1 MTKAE
6 SNDRVLREAA
16 RLFRL
21 QGYAAT
27 TVREIA
33 AAADM
38 LPGSLHYRYAS
49 KDDVLIAL
57 MERAVDKA
65 IAEVNAEIQKVED
78 PIERLRVGIGKYLE
92 MLLEGDDALFVMLFD
107 WRSLPIGAKRGLD
120 RARRRYEQY
129 WDTLLVEAYATGKS
143 RPVIDIELVRHFG
156 FGAANWVATWY
167 KKDCGRSP
175 REIADAFWSFLA
187 YGLLDEKF
195 RPADL
200 NAIFEKFG
208 PKDPDQNPPPPPVKP
223 WN

>member
-16 RLFRL
+16 RLFRI

-33 AAADM
+33 AAAEM

-65 IAEVNAEIQKVED
+65 IAEVQVEIDRVQD
-78 PIERLRVGIGKYLE
+78 PIEKLRAGIGKYLE
-92 MLLEGDDALFVMLFD
+92 LLLEGDDALFVMLFD

-120 RARRRYEQY
+120 RARHRYELY
-129 WDTLLVEAYATGKS
+129 WDGVLAEAYATGKS
-143 RPVIDIELVRHFG
+143 RPIVDIQLLRHFG
-156 FGAANWVATWY
+156 FGAMNWVATWY
-167 KKDCGRSP
+167 KKDCGRTP
-175 REIADAFWSFLA
+175 REIADAFWTFLA
-187 YGLLDEKF
+187 YGLIREDA
-195 RPADL
+195 RPP
-200 NAIFEKFG
+200 NFEALFEQFG
-208 PKDPDQNPPPPPVKP
+208 PKDPPVAPEKKP

>member
-33 AAADM
+33 KAADM
-38 LPGSLHYRYAS
+38 LPGSLHYRYPS

-65 IAEVNAEIQKVED
+65 IAAVQAEIAKVAD
-78 PIERLRVGIGKYLE
+78 PIERIRVGMGKYLE

-120 RARRRYEQY
+120 RARQRYEAY
-129 WDTLLVEAYATGKS
+129 WDQLLAEGYATGRS
-143 RPVIDIELVRHFG
+143 RPVLDIKLVRRFG

-167 KKDCGRSP
+167 RREDGRSP
-175 REIADAFWSFLA
+175 REIADAYWSFMA
-187 YGLLDEKF
+187 YGLLDEKH
-195 RPADL
+195 RPPDL
-200 NAIFEKFG
+200 NAQFERFG
-208 PKDPDQNPPPPPVKP
+208 PK
-223 WN
+223 

>member
-33 AAADM
+33 AASEM

-65 IAEVNAEIQKVED
+65 IAEVQAEIEKVED
-78 PIERLRVGIGKYLE
+78 PIERLRVGMGKYLE

-120 RARRRYEQY
+120 RARSRYEQY
-129 WDTLLVEAYATGKS
+129 WDGLLVAAYATGKS
-143 RPVIDIELVRHFG
+143 RGVLDVELVRRFG

-167 KKDCGRSP
+167 RKDSGRTP
-175 REIADAFWSFLA
+175 RQIADAFWTFLA
-187 YGLLDEKF
+187 FGLMNEQS

-200 NAIFEKFG
+200 EAVFERFAPPIPG
-208 PKDPDQNPPPPPVKP
+208 PKQ
-223 WN
+223 

>member
-16 RLFRL
+16 RLFRE

-33 AAADM
+33 AASEM
-38 LPGSLHYRYAS
+38 LPGSLHYRYPS

-65 IAEVNAEIQKVED
+65 IAEVQLAIENVPD
-78 PIERLRVGIGKYLE
+78 PIERLRVGITKYLE
-92 MLLEGDDALFVMLFD
+92 LLLEGDDALFVMLFD
-107 WRSLPIGAKRGLD
+107 WRSRPIGAKRGLD

-129 WDTLLVEAYATGKS
+129 WDGLLADAYATGKS
-143 RPVIDIELVRHFG
+143 RPVLDIELVRHFG

-167 KKDCGRSP
+167 KKDSGRSP
-175 REIADAFWSFLA
+175 KQIADAFFTFLA
-187 YGLLDEKF
+187 YGLLDEQH
-195 RPADL
+195 RPKDL
-200 NAIFEKFG
+200 NAQFQRVFS
-208 PKDPDQNPPPPPVKP
+208 
-223 WN
+223 

>member
-16 RLFRL
+16 RLFRE

-33 AAADM
+33 AASEM
-38 LPGSLHYRYAS
+38 LPGSLHYRYPS

-65 IAEVNAEIQKVED
+65 IAEVQIAIDNVPD
-78 PIERLRVGIGKYLE
+78 PIERLRVGMTKYLE
-92 MLLEGDDALFVMLFD
+92 LLLEGDDALFVMLFD

-129 WDTLLVEAYATGKS
+129 WDGLLADAYSTGKS
-143 RPVIDIELVRHFG
+143 RPVLDIELVRHFG

-167 KKDCGRSP
+167 KKDTGRSP
-175 REIADAFWSFLA
+175 KQIADAFFAFLA
-187 YGLLDEKF
+187 YGLLDEKH
-195 RPADL
+195 RPADI
-200 NAIFEKFG
+200 NAQFQRLF
-208 PKDPDQNPPPPPVKP
+208 
-223 WN
+223 